1 MSHASIQP
9 GDRAIPPTRALVPLD
24 PGWLFLLAGA
34 TLCAVTALIPAFDQL
49 AEAELAR
56 DRARVAERFHLSR
69 LQNYASYRDAL
80 WRADPGLTLSLA
92 SQQLNLVPE
101 GRDILPVPGETAPE
115 NLSPFPALEPDAPP
129 TLYRVVPDT
138 VLQRWTTDDRKRLWL
153 LAAGAFCIL
162 LGLLPPTIQRPRL
175 T

>member
-1 MSHASIQP
+1 MHAP
-9 GDRAIPPTRALVPLD
+9 EANPVNRPLVPLD

-56 DRARVAERFHLSR
+56 DRARVVERFHLQR
-69 LQNYASYRDAL
+69 LQNYSSYREAL
-80 WRADPGLTLSLA
+80 WRADPALTLSLA
-92 SQQLNLVPE
+92 SLQLNLVPE
-101 GRDILPVPGETAPE
+101 GRDIIPVPGETAPE
-115 NLSPFPALEPDAPP
+115 DLSPFPGLEPDPAP

-162 LGLLPPTIQRPRL
+162 LGLLPPTIQRPRPA
-175 T
+175 